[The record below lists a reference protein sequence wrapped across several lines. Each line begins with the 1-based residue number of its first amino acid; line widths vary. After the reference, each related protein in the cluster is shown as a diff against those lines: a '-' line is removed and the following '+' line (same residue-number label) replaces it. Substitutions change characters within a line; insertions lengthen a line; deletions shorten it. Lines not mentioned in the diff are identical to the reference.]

1 MDSVDR
7 RGTRTTDVR
16 RSCLW
21 LALLVSGCVP
31 VTPEPRV
38 GVTIPSG
45 APSEAAPA
53 RDRVPL
59 VFDLPSLDDRSVSA
73 PAFRGKPVVLAFVT
87 TDSLAGQAE
96 ADILATL
103 ARDSRDVAHYVVV
116 AVEPEEKREL
126 VQGFLRFFSEK
137 TKGALLG
144 AMADK
149 DVRIGQGPFGDV
161 RDQTVVVL
169 DAQGRIAF
177 RKTGIVQAGEITRA
191 LGEAVAHEK

>member
-1 MDSVDR
+1 M
-7 RGTRTTDVR
+7 R

-21 LALLVSGCVP
+21 LALLLSGCVP
-31 VTPEPRV
+31 VTPEARV

-45 APSEAAPA
+45 APSEPVK
-53 RDRVPL
+53 DRVPL

-96 ADILATL
+96 ADVLATL
-103 ARDSRDVAHYVVV
+103 ARDSRDVARYVVV
-116 AVEPEEKREL
+116 AVEPEDRREL

-137 TKGALLG
+137 TRGALLG

-149 DVRIGQGPFGDV
+149 DMRIGQGPFGDV

-169 DAQGRIAF
+169 DAQGRVAF

-191 LGEAVAHEK
+191 LGEATAHEK